1 MLVFEETWRLDSI
14 KRGTWFDKF
23 KNHSSTCC
31 KNASNF
37 SNTDPS
43 SFDAVSDVVILIRRS
58 ERDCAKVN
66 AFIHKRTETLFH
78 TSLWSVSRREERG
91 RTEEGLSPNAN
102 VYSCLSMLQPSCGD
116 HDAHR
121 RFYLMH

>member
-1 MLVFEETWRLDSI
+1 MVPGLISLRTTHLHVVR
-14 KRGTWFDKF
+14 
-23 KNHSSTCC
+23 
-31 KNASNF
+31 
-37 SNTDPS
+37 NTDPS
-43 SFDAVSDVVILIRRS
+43 SFDAVSDVLILIRHS

-66 AFIHKRTETLFH
+66 AFIRKRTET
-78 TSLWSVSRREERG
+78 TSLWNVSRREERG
-91 RTEEGLSPNAN
+91 RTEEGLSPNADAN